1 MRHVLLS
8 WLIGGLL
15 AAALAPSGL
24 AALPPVCG
32 ASLTPLY
39 PGTAAYPDEVNE
51 ISARLSQLGYTV
63 SGANGIYGPE
73 LQAAIRRFQASRGL
87 PADGIIGD
95 ATWLALAGDD
105 YQSAPVSTTT
115 EPPQGPLRIE
125 VDATRLRLTLYAG
138 DKPFK
143 SYPVAV
149 GRPSAD
155 LLSPVGEWK
164 VISKG
169 VGWGGGFGTR
179 WMGLNVPWGV
189 YGIHGT
195 NKPYS
200 IGTRASHGCIRML
213 NQHVEELYRWVKVG
227 TPVRI
232 VGPPPPI
239 KYGRLLQ
246 SGASGKDVV
255 VVQMRLRDL
264 GFPAAGAD
272 GRYGPATIKAAKGL
286 QRLYGLPDDGAIY
299 EDIYYILGLK

>member
-1 MRHVLLS
+1 M
-8 WLIGGLL
+8 
-15 AAALAPSGL
+15 
-24 AALPPVCG
+24 
-32 ASLTPLY
+32 
-39 PGTAAYPDEVNE
+39 NE
-51 ISARLSQLGYTV
+51 ITPDYPNWVITVSARMASTAR
-63 SGANGIYGPE
+63 SCRP
-73 LQAAIRRFQASRGL
+73 RSHRFQAAAACRPKASSGT
-87 PADGIIGD
+87 P
-95 ATWLALAGDD
+95 TWLALAGDD

-286 QRLYGLPDDGAIY
+286 QRLYGLRINGAIY
-299 EDIYYILGLK
+299 